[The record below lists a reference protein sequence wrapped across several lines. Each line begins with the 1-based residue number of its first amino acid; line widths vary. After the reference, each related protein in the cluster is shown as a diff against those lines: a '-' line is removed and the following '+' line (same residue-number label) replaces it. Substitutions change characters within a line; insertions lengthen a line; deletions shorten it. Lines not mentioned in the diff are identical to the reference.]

1 MKKIRF
7 IHISDVLLGTNVDSD
22 MPWADERKKEIY
34 GTFEKIIDRAERTD
48 VDFVFISGNLFDHQ
62 PSVEELSWLD
72 EMLGRLKRT
81 EVIYSAGFCDNLGD
95 EAALMTYRFSS
106 RVYVLGTPLFNED
119 SSENM
124 TVFRDEQA
132 TMAMDHLHFPEKN
145 MDVYGVSY
153 FDGRMDA
160 HAIDETEPDDC
171 AVHNVL
177 VACGG
182 GRHRMP
188 IDWNGLRDS
197 SFDYIAMGG
206 RQKYSVEI
214 PGKVYYP
221 GSPESVSA
229 KSTGPHGY
237 ICGEIGSDGL
247 RTEFVPVAVRE
258 YKQINYHVDN
268 HTKDSELGEAIAR
281 LLDVEGDGNIY
292 TINMVRDGGCEK
304 SFDISG
310 MLAGYRILALDGER
324 FERTDYSEYIRSNRN
339 TEFGKM
345 LEKLNDSDIDRSS
358 GAKMAVD
365 MMIDMSML
373 YSKNNKRM
381 GNDIFREMKRQV
393 RNLLEMECH
402 AYENQSDIKEYLEIR
417 NDYTVSPDVLEQ
429 LNLVWAKERA
439 MELEITTLRKRA
451 EELPRKYRR
460 EWILMG
466 IRATVIPMMTMG
478 ILSIILLSATL
489 KKTGDMFPNGR
500 LVYILIFMMLVIGAF
515 YCAGYVVA
523 KYWGIIKKGDRARLH
538 DELEH
543 NQTCLNA
550 LCADRDAIHKKRTEL
565 QMLDGRRR
573 NMYESMNDREKKL
586 DVKLRKLRLMK
597 SALDVICE

>member
-34 GTFEKIIDRAERTD
+34 GTFEKIIDHAESTAA
-48 VDFVFISGNLFDHQ
+48 DFIFISGNLFDHQ
-62 PSVEELSWLD
+62 PSVEELLWLD
-72 EMLGRLKRT
+72 EVLDRLKST
-81 EVIYSAGFCDNLGD
+81 EVIYSAGFFDNLGG
-95 EAALMTYRFSS
+95 ESALMTYRFSS
-106 RVYVLGTPLFNED
+106 RVYVLGSPLYNEG

-124 TVFRDEQA
+124 TVFRDAQA
-132 TMAMDHLHFPEKN
+132 TMAMDHLHFPEKDL
-145 MDVYGVSY
+145 DVYGVSY

-160 HAIDETEPDDC
+160 HAIDEAEPDDR

-182 GRHRMP
+182 DRHRMP
-188 IDWNGLRDS
+188 VNWHSLHDRG
-197 SFDYIAMGG
+197 FDYIAMGG

-221 GSPESVSA
+221 GSPEAVSVE
-229 KSTGPHGY
+229 STGPHGY
-237 ICGEIGSDGL
+237 IYVEIGSDG
-247 RTEFVPVAVRE
+247 TKAEFVPVAARE
-258 YKQINYHVDN
+258 YKRIDYHVDN
-268 HTKDSELGEAIAR
+268 YTRDGELGEAIER
-281 LLDVEGDGNIY
+281 LLNIEGVENIY
-292 TINMVRDGGCEK
+292 TINIVREGGCEK
-304 SFDISG
+304 SFDISE
-310 MLAGYRILALDGER
+310 MLSEYRILAVNGEE
-324 FERTDYSEYIRSNRN
+324 FERTDYSEYVKANKN
-339 TEFGKM
+339 TEFGKL
-345 LEKLNDSDIDRSS
+345 LEKLDDSDIDSSS
-358 GAKMAVD
+358 GAKLAVD

-373 YSKNNKRM
+373 YSKNNKKM

-393 RNLLEMECH
+393 RNLLEMECR

-417 NDYTVSPDVLEQ
+417 NNYTVSPDVLEQ

-466 IRATVIPMMTMG
+466 IRATIIPMMIMG
-478 ILSIILLSATL
+478 ILSIIFLSATL
-489 KKTGDMFPNGR
+489 KKTGDLFPNSR

-515 YCAGYVVA
+515 YCVGYVVA

-543 NQTCLNA
+543 NQTCLNV

>member
-1 MKKIRF
+1 MRTVKF
-7 IHISDVLLGTNVDSD
+7 IHISDVLLGIDVDKETSWGD
-22 MPWADERKKEIY
+22 DRKKEIY
-34 GTFEKIIDRAERTD
+34 ETFEKIIERATD
-48 VDFVFISGNLFDHQ
+48 IGVDFLFISGNLFDHK
-62 PSVEELSWLD
+62 PDDGELEWLD
-72 EMLGRLKRT
+72 GVLGSLKDT
-81 EVIYSAGFCDNLGD
+81 VVIYAAGFNDNLGGG
-95 EAALMTYRFSS
+95 AAIMSYRFRSTVCVIGS
-106 RVYVLGTPLFNED
+106 PAMGSYLPLGGGY
-119 SSENM
+119 
-124 TVFRDEQA
+124 RDAQA
-132 TMAMDHLHFPEKN
+132 TMAMDHLHFPEKDL
-145 MDVYGVSY
+145 DVYGVSY
-153 FDGRMDA
+153 FDDRMDT
-160 HAIDETEPDDC
+160 HAIDEAEPDDR

-188 IDWNGLRDS
+188 VNWHSLHDRG
-197 SFDYIAMGG
+197 FDYIAMGG

-221 GSPESVSA
+221 GSPEAVSVE
-229 KSTGPHGY
+229 STGPHGY
-237 ICGEIGSDGL
+237 IYVEIGSGG
-247 RTEFVPVAVRE
+247 TKAEFVPVAVRE
-258 YKQINYHVDN
+258 YKRIDYHVDN
-268 HTKDSELGEAIAR
+268 YTRNGELGEAIER
-281 LLDVEGDGNIY
+281 LLNIEGVENIY
-292 TINMVRDGGCEK
+292 TINIVREGGCEK
-304 SFDISG
+304 SFDISE
-310 MLAGYRILALDGER
+310 MLSEYRILAVNGEE
-324 FERTDYSEYIRSNRN
+324 FERTDYSEYVKANKN
-339 TEFGKM
+339 TEFGKL
-345 LEKLNDSDIDRSS
+345 LEKLDDSDIDSSS
-358 GAKMAVD
+358 GAKLAVD

-373 YSKNNKRM
+373 YSKNKKM
-381 GNDIFREMKRQV
+381 GNDIFCEMKRQV
-393 RNLLEMECH
+393 RNLLEMECR

-417 NDYTVSPDVLEQ
+417 NNYTVSPDVLEQ

-466 IRATVIPMMTMG
+466 IRATIIPMMTMG
-478 ILSIILLSATL
+478 ILSIIFLSATL
-489 KKTGDMFPNGR
+489 KKTGDLFPNSR

-515 YCAGYVVA
+515 YCVGYVVA

-543 NQTCLNA
+543 NQTCLNV